1 MNVAVR
7 VRDCACS
14 GNHGEEGD
22 VVYVAPTLSLSG
34 GLAAEH
40 DNSVALAETLMNA
53 GKAPPGGWNDTNSE
67 PLALDMAERMRTR
80 LLVTYVRYGA
90 VGWNFEDEQGP
101 IPFDVEAILA
111 DYGIARA
118 VAEKCDELY
127 GETVTRPLLDRLGT
141 SSQRGRT
148 ARSTSQNGSTVKQ
161 RRPSSP
167 ATTAATK
174 RLSA

>member
-1 MNVAVR
+1 MRA
-7 VRDCACS
+7 CACPDS
-14 GNHGEEGD
+14 PHEGGD
-22 VVYVAPTLSLSG
+22 VVYVAPSLSLSG

-40 DNSVALAETLMNA
+40 DNAVALAETLAHA
-53 GKAPPGGWNDTNSE
+53 GKPPPGGWNDTNST

-90 VGWNFEDEQGP
+90 VSWNFEDESGP
-101 IPFDVEAILA
+101 LEFDVEAILA
-111 DYGIARA
+111 DYAIARN

-141 SSQRGRT
+141 RSQRGRT
-148 ARSTSQNGSTVKQ
+148 PRSTSRSGSTPKRP
-161 RRPSSP
+161 RRSSP
-167 ATTAATK
+167 ATTAASR

>member
-1 MNVAVR
+1 M
-7 VRDCACS
+7 
-14 GNHGEEGD
+14 
-22 VVYVAPTLSLSG
+22 VYVAPTLSLSG

-40 DNSVALAETLMNA
+40 DNSMALAETLLHA
-53 GKAPPGGWNDTNSE
+53 GKAPPGGWNDDNSE
-67 PLALDMAERMRTR
+67 PLALDMAERMRTK

-90 VGWNFEDEQGP
+90 TGWNFEDEQGP
-101 IPFDVEAILA
+101 IPFDVEAVLA

-141 SSQRGRT
+141 RSQRGRM
-148 ARSTSQNGSTVKQ
+148 ARSTSANGSTAKQ
-161 RRPSSP
+161 PRPSSRV
-167 ATTAATK
+167 TSAATK